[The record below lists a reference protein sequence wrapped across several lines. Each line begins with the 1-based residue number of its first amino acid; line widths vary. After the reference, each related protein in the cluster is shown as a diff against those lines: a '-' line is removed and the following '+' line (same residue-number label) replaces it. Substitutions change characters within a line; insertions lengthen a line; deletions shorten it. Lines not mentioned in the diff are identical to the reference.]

1 MMIDILNKLFLF
13 LFLLSTLNIIRN
25 VFFLIRTIVD
35 KERFTLEKGEL
46 TILGISIAYVLLILI
61 DGVNL

>member
-1 MMIDILNKLFLF
+1 MIDILNKLFLF

-35 KERFTLEKGEL
+35 KERFTLEKGSL

>member
-1 MMIDILNKLFLF
+1 MIDILNKLFLF

-25 VFFLIRTIVD
+25 GFFLIRTIVD
-35 KERFTLEKGEL
+35 KERFTLEKGSL
-46 TILGISIAYVLLILI
+46 TILGMSIAYVLLILI

>member
-35 KERFTLEKGEL
+35 KERFTLEKGSL

>member
-35 KERFTLEKGEL
+35 KERFTLEKG
-46 TILGISIAYVLLILI
+46 TFNNY
-61 DGVNL
+61 

>member
-35 KERFTLEKGEL
+35 KERFILEKGEL

>member
-35 KERFTLEKGEL
+35 KERFTLEKRTL
-46 TILGISIAYVLLILI
+46 TILGISIAYVLLVLI
-61 DGVNL
+61 DGINL

>member
-1 MMIDILNKLFLF
+1 MIDILNKLFLF

-35 KERFTLEKGEL
+35 KERFTLEKGSL
-46 TILGISIAYVLLILI
+46 TILGMSIAYVLLILI

>member
-13 LFLLSTLNIIRN
+13 FFLLSTLIIIRN
-25 VFFLIRTIVD
+25 VFFLIRNIVD
-35 KERFTLEKGEL
+35 KERFTLERGTL
-46 TILGISIAYVLLILI
+46 TILGISIAYVLLVLI

>member
-25 VFFLIRTIVD
+25 GFFLIRTIVD
-35 KERFTLEKGEL
+35 KERFTLEKGSL
-46 TILGISIAYVLLILI
+46 TILGMSIAYVLLILI